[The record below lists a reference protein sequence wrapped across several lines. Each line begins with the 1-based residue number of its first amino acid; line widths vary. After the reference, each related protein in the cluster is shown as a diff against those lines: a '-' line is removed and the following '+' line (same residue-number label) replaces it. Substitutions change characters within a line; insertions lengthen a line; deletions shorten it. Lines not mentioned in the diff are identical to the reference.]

1 MYNVIKNVDSK
12 YGNVIVITTED
23 VGEFELPFPAI
34 NKARVIKR
42 QWETSK
48 KIRFLVNEQVLSINQ
63 LESWAF
69 NEYKSLAKC
78 DICPAILH
86 DKNVFTHPF
95 CNEKLFCSQECADK
109 DYKIHLEKLEDE
121 EECDFR

>member
-1 MYNVIKNVDSK
+1 MYNVNKDTHSK

-23 VGEFELPFPAI
+23 VGEFELPFHAI
-34 NKARVIKR
+34 NKARSLKR
-42 QWETSK
+42 EWVSTK

-63 LESWAF
+63 LDSWAH

-78 DICPAILH
+78 NMCPAILH

-109 DYKIHLEKLEDE
+109 DYKLYLEKLEDE